1 MADKGDLG
9 WRVLAGAAA
18 FGGGFVARK
27 VITIGWKKATGKEP
41 PTNPESPEVA
51 IGEAIGWAVVMGVG
65 MELARL
71 LATRAAASRWQKG
84 HGELPAALRG
94 AEEKVKV

>member
-9 WRVLAGAAA
+9 WKVFAGVAA
-18 FGGGFVARK
+18 FAGGFVARK
-27 VITIGWKKATGKEP
+27 AITFGWKKATGKEP

-51 IGEAIGWAVVMGVG
+51 IGEAVGWAVVMGVG

-84 HGELPAALRG
+84 HGELPSALRA
-94 AEEKVKV
+94 AEEKVKA